1 VNDLLHDVLDGD
13 RPIPLRRA
21 AAPEVAASDPSPL
34 GKGAV
39 SESRGATVIGR
50 GPGGVVVASGIH
62 QNADRWALTNGCPEP
77 AEPTPLP
84 TGTVT
89 ESHRATRLDGELVG
103 DVAEAAPP
111 PRIATR
117 WPAGPASATH
127 PLTGLRDFRL
137 EPVVVERPG
146 GGRRDLARFLISFA
160 LVMAF
165 VYALIVAF
173 VLLLAHTRG
182 TSL

>member
-1 VNDLLHDVLDGD
+1 MNDLYDVLDDD

-21 AAPEVAASDPSPL
+21 ARPAVPEVAASDHATL

-39 SESRGATVIGR
+39 SESRGATVIDR

-62 QNADRWALTNGCPEP
+62 PDANRGALNHGCPEP
-77 AEPTPLP
+77 AELTTRP
-84 TGTVT
+84 TGAVT
-89 ESHRATRLDGELVG
+89 ESHRVTRLDRAVVG

-111 PRIATR
+111 VAAC
-117 WPAGPASATH
+117 WPAGPASAAH
-127 PLTGLRDFRL
+127 PMTGLRGFRL
-137 EPVVVERPG
+137 EPVLVERPDA
-146 GGRRDLARFLISFA
+146 GRHDLARFLISFA

-182 TSL
+182 TPL